1 MEGCYGCLSY
11 LIGFAIL
18 VAPFTY
24 IGNILNGDYEAA
36 NDIAGPAL
44 IGAILYA
51 IIIIVIIKGGKNQ

>member
-1 MEGCYGCLSY
+1 MDGCYGCLSY
-11 LIGFAIL
+11 LISLVII

-36 NDIAGPAL
+36 NDVAGPAL

-51 IIIIVIIKGGKNQ
+51 IIIIGIIKGGKNQ